1 VMAQERVTGPEK
13 KPTYLPGLSIAII
26 AGGKNHG
33 MDPSIPTLQLDG
45 RSLLSV
51 LVDEMKN
58 ISKEL
63 LVMNGEA
70 DNDYSS
76 LLGNGVRLVND
87 EYHLDTPLGA
97 MLSAFPQ
104 ISNDY
109 VAFISCEYPF
119 AKSQFI
125 SQLHRLAIG
134 RSVAL
139 PLDAQSN
146 PVPLCGVYSVRH
158 AEEAALKAFSRKLFH
173 PSDML
178 AILPEP
184 RYVSQEEA
192 VRFDPSLRSLTLV
205 RSASD
210 LSRMNDKK

>member
-1 VMAQERVTGPEK
+1 MGKLTTTIHHFLGTGYGWLMMN
-13 KPTYLPGLSIAII
+13 TTWT
-26 AGGKNHG
+26 H
-33 MDPSIPTLQLDG
+33 
-45 RSLLSV
+45 LLARCC
-51 LVDEMKN
+51 L
-58 ISKEL
+58 
-63 LVMNGEA
+63 
-70 DNDYSS
+70 
-76 LLGNGVRLVND
+76 
-87 EYHLDTPLGA
+87 H
-97 MLSAFPQ
+97 FPR